1 MLSPFSVHRQ
11 SDYIYDESI
20 IINGDGRI
28 KVAMPM
34 NGFQMI
40 WNYRRTL
47 GTHVRAPPNNTCLRL
62 EWPLRNAWKW
72 LARFPH
78 EFRRLLLSAQLGT
91 GLFCTKYKR
100 KKKKFLS
107 CALFYDGR
115 HLSGGFVIYGR
126 PGSTGGVGCGGV
138 GGGGGIASFPLSMRL
153 SSQLIN

>member
-115 HLSGGFVIYGR
+115 HLLAGGSWFMEDRV
-126 PGSTGGVGCGGV
+126 PLA
-138 GGGGGIASFPLSMRL
+138 ASVAAEWAAAAASQVSHFQCDYRL
-153 SSQLIN
+153 N